1 MRVGKRLERK
11 GGVCALGE
19 GLRVRDVCREV
30 FARAS
35 SAAL

>member
-1 MRVGKRLERK
+1 MRVGKRIERK
-11 GGVCALGE
+11 GGVCAWRK
-19 GLRVRDVCREV
+19 GLRVRDVRREV